1 MKYWIMNYCLKSMSC
16 VIGHLEELFVQGEL
30 LGKGGNGCIFA
41 GFRKTDGLP
50 VAIKYV
56 LKSRANVVMDADGPL
71 PLEVA
76 LMKRVNAAPACPYIL
91 QLIDWFDLPTEYAL
105 VLERPHP
112 CQDLS
117 GFCKAQ
123 GGVLSEELAHYVLLQ
138 VVVALW
144 HCQDRGVVHRDIKP
158 SNLLIKTDTLQVKL
172 IDFSCGKLLKDSP
185 FEDFAGS
192 LSYLPPEWF
201 HDMKYLAGPATVWS
215 LGVTLFQL
223 VCGCWPFQ
231 RRKKTVHGR
240 FKFPHWVS
248 ADCKR
253 LIRWCL
259 TPSVVYR
266 PTLEKIA
273 LHPWFRGTQETGEK
287 DHCKTQQDLEEHSAT
302 HKRSC
307 WRCPWQSS
315 WHSAHWWSTLSAQS
329 K

>member
-1 MKYWIMNYCLKSMSC
+1 MSLKRSHKRPASLHDARVPHVRRRRRSSEWLRACLGEDEPREKSFKGSYSQGPS
-16 VIGHLEELFVQGEL
+16 GHLEELFVQGEL

-273 LHPWFRGTQETGEK
+273 LHPWFR
-287 DHCKTQQDLEEHSAT
+287 DICL
-302 HKRSC
+302 C
-307 WRCPWQSS
+307 I
-315 WHSAHWWSTLSAQS
+315 L
-329 K
+329 